1 MQKIRSE
8 RCTYVFGKEN
18 LGFLI
23 DVRKVHVHEYA
34 VYD

>member
-1 MQKIRSE
+1 M
-8 RCTYVFGKEN
+8 YVFGKEN

-34 VYD
+34 VMTYANIMPL